1 MAGTTSD
8 GDLARAAL
16 RAFGAAVL
24 GAAVWAVLGGPFG
37 LTVGL
42 VVVAAF
48 VGWLIGSSAR
58 PASDA
63 RRRPAAYR
71 RSQVTAPAAS
81 SAQATAS
88 SPTVRRIAVA
98 AAIVAWALALAGI
111 YVYSLAAIP
120 ALPGGGGTGTD
131 LGQRIRETPI
141 LTFYAQSFGILDAIE
156 GAILIVAAWWSSR

>member
-8 GDLARAAL
+8 VDLAPAAL
-16 RAFGAAVL
+16 RAFGAAVV
-24 GAAVWAVLGGPFG
+24 GAAVWVVLGGPFG

-71 RSQVTAPAAS
+71 RSQEAAPAAS
-81 SAQATAS
+81 SPQAIAS

-98 AAIVAWALALAGI
+98 AAIIAWALALAGI

-120 ALPGGGGTGTD
+120 ALPGGGTGTD

-156 GAILIVAAWWSSR
+156 GAVLIVAAWWSSR